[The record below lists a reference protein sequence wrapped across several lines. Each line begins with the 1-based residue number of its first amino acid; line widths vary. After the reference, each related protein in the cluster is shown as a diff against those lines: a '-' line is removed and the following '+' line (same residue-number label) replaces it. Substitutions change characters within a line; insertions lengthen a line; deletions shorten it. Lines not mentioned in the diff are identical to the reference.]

1 MIKKYYHGQLV
12 SADNKH
18 SSICWCDV
26 KTYIKVWKLVWCENV
41 Y

>member
-1 MIKKYYHGQLV
+1 MIKKYYQRTDFVLSYHGQLV

-26 KTYIKVWKLVWCENV
+26 KTYIKV
-41 Y
+41 